1 MNDTFTVK
9 AWWAWYSKQA
19 GSLDEYDV
27 LRCTGGARRRATFSD
42 YITDAGLGNPPSA
55 AATRDR
61 LPWVSVVGLSFTDQQ
76 WTGISVME
84 SSTLRDGANR
94 DITPTRYVLLES
106 AELVRRRVEYV
117 TLWDAVASLRLPPE
131 HDETIP
137 LEVPAPAGNG
147 LLEGLETIADHVPG
161 TAGGS
166 DRRRAA
172 AVHWAVAV
180 AALLLQGGPVVI
192 TGGGSLGARARLAVF
207 DAIVGF
213 LPYGVRGG
221 LAVGSCVDGGDE
233 PHTHLAFGP
242 AHTPSARCVEL
253 GTLPQVPA
261 GAPEEYRRRLSRLI
275 EGLGCDAVTAGLRE
289 FDASVAPADPGAV
302 LGVLDRLDPFRAA
315 VHAVEAGKQSV
326 QLVTRGLNSLTDG
339 EETDSEGFLRLVR
352 CGIDYAVEP
361 GGREVHDALSRHWVH
376 EKTGPRVSALMAE
389 ALLNVVLSGVSA
401 AADSTSCRARLDELW
416 RLVELCRKEAE
427 VLLLLPGSGGPADV
441 QRLRYAADCL
451 CLLGPGRVADG
462 RADAV
467 HVLRD
472 TRRLTRAVLVRES
485 ADPRRLAD
493 WLTLLEPTAHEA
505 PAWLRAWAVLAVG
518 ERKKAALVE
527 PRPTVED
534 ALHVLTATVRS
545 RQPDWTAEAVR
556 WLWPQLC
563 SVAAGRGESGR
574 TGDDGATS
582 RLSFRGRG
590 GSRKPSAR
598 TPEHPG
604 DPAEPGDPAGRPDA
618 RGALRTLLAT
628 DTDVWQ
634 HCRAR
639 ADVLSCLLGAPAAGP
654 PWRESACHA
663 YAQSL
668 HRILREEGLAPFLA
682 LLVEELATPVLGEPW
697 GKEGE
702 STVLTVLLRVP
713 DEAAAEKLRR
723 RVDAR
728 NGAWRRRQDA
738 LEADRAVQ
746 ARRLADQEA
755 AQNTQLRAAR
765 QTQRDQVVHR
775 AALERHTGTGTG
787 SEAGTGTGAGGAAVP
802 REGRGRPPVIG
813 TGNRTGDGPDPLDV
827 LAGAVRQLRSPR
839 DIAVVWAPFTFD
851 LDSGAGRRALELTG
865 RWWERAPEEE
875 RGALFGHLER
885 TLLTDHQC
893 SVDVTADILHEIRS
907 LIMAG
912 HASGHSGGGWL
923 AGPVFREAKREL
935 RDRRS
940 RVRELRRIRLMS
952 VFNLAPRTPRK
963 HKKWNRGSS
972 DR

>member
-1 MNDTFTVK
+1 MNDTFTVR
-9 AWWAWYSKQA
+9 ALWAWYSKQA
-19 GSLDEYDV
+19 GSPDEYDV
-27 LRCTGGARRRATFSD
+27 LRCTGGARRRATFFD
-42 YITDAGLGNPPSA
+42 HITAAGLGGPPSA

-61 LPWVSVVGLSFTDQQ
+61 LPWVSVTGLPCTDRQ

-84 SSTLRDGANR
+84 PSPLRDGVNR
-94 DITPTRYVLLES
+94 DVTSTRYVLLDS
-106 AELVRRRVEYV
+106 TELVRRRVEYV

-131 HDETIP
+131 HEETIP
-137 LEVPAPAGNG
+137 LEVPAPAGDG
-147 LLEGLETIADHVPG
+147 LPEGLETIAGHVPG
-161 TAGGS
+161 TVGDS

-192 TGGGSLGARARLAVF
+192 TGGGALDARARLAVF
-207 DAIVGF
+207 DAIAGL

-233 PHTHLAFGP
+233 PPTHLAFGP

-261 GAPEEYRRRLSRLI
+261 GAPEEYRRQLLRLI
-275 EGLGCDAVTAGLRE
+275 EVLGLDAVTAGLRT
-289 FDASVAPADPGAV
+289 FDAAVAPAGPGAV

-315 VHAVEAGKQSV
+315 VHAVEAGEQSV

-339 EETDSEGFLRLVR
+339 EDTESEGFLRLVR

-361 GGREVHDALSRHWVH
+361 GGREVYDALSRHWAH
-376 EKTGPRVSALMAE
+376 GKTGPRVSALMAE
-389 ALLNVVLSGVSA
+389 ALLDVVLGGVSA

-427 VLLLLPGSGGPADV
+427 VLRLLPGSGEPADA

-485 ADPRRLAD
+485 ADPTRLAG

-527 PRPTVED
+527 PCPTAED

-563 SVAAGRGESGR
+563 STAVGRGESGR

-582 RLSFRGRG
+582 GLSLQGRS
-590 GSRKPSAR
+590 GSRRPPAR
-598 TPEHPG
+598 TPEHLD
-604 DPAEPGDPAGRPDA
+604 DPAHPADPAGPAHPAGGPDA

-628 DTDVWQ
+628 DTDVWR

-639 ADVLSCLLGAPAAGP
+639 ADVLNCLLGAPAAGP
-654 PWRESACHA
+654 PWRESACRA

-668 HRILREEGLAPFLA
+668 HRVLWDEGLAPFLA
-682 LLVEELATPVLGEPW
+682 LLVEALATPALGGPW

-702 STVLTVLLRVP
+702 STVLTALLRVP

-728 NGAWRRRQDA
+728 NDAWRRRQDA
-738 LEADRAVQ
+738 LEAERSVR

-755 AQNTQLRAAR
+755 AQNTRLRAAR
-765 QTQRDQVVHR
+765 
-775 AALERHTGTGTG
+775 ERHTGTGTG
-787 SEAGTGTGAGGAAVP
+787 PDCATGTGAGGAAVP

-813 TGNRTGDGPDPLDV
+813 TGDRTGDGPDPLDV
-827 LAGAVRQLRSPR
+827 LAVAVQQLRSPR
-839 DIAVVWAPFTFD
+839 DIAVMWAPFTFD
-851 LDSGAGRRALELTG
+851 LDSGTGRRALELTG
-865 RWWERAPEEE
+865 RWWGRAPEKE
-875 RGALFGHLER
+875 RDALFGHLER
-885 TLLTDHQC
+885 TLLTAHRC

-907 LIMAG
+907 LIMAC
-912 HASGHSGGGWL
+912 HASGHSSGGWL

-952 VFNLAPRTPRK
+952 VFHLVPGTPRK
-963 HKKWNRGSS
+963 HKERNRGSS

>member
-1 MNDTFTVK
+1 MNDTFTVR
-9 AWWAWYSKQA
+9 ALWAWYSRQA

-27 LRCTGGARRRATFSD
+27 LRCTGGARRRAAFFD
-42 YITDAGLGNPPSA
+42 HITAAGLGDPPSA

-61 LPWVSVVGLSFTDQQ
+61 LPWVSVTGLPCTDRQ
-76 WTGISVME
+76 WTGISVLE
-84 SSTLRDGANR
+84 PSPLRDGANR
-94 DITPTRYVLLES
+94 DVTSTRYVLLDSTEP
-106 AELVRRRVEYV
+106 VRRRVEYV

-131 HDETIP
+131 HEETIP
-137 LEVPAPAGNG
+137 LEVPPPAGDG
-147 LLEGLETIADHVPG
+147 LPEGLETIAGHAPG
-161 TAGGS
+161 TAGDS
-166 DRRRAA
+166 DRRRTA
-172 AVHWAVAV
+172 AVHWAAAV

-192 TGGGSLGARARLAVF
+192 TGGGALGARARLAVF
-207 DAIVGF
+207 DAIAGL

-233 PHTHLAFGP
+233 PPTHLAFGP

-261 GAPEEYRRRLSRLI
+261 GAPEEYRRQLLRLI
-275 EGLGCDAVTAGLRE
+275 GGLGLDAVTAGLRE
-289 FDASVAPADPGAV
+289 SDASVAPADPGAA

-315 VHAVEAGKQSV
+315 VHAVEAGEQSV
-326 QLVTRGLNSLTDG
+326 QLVARGLNSRTDG
-339 EETDSEGFLRLVR
+339 EDTESEGFLRLVR

-361 GGREVHDALSRHWVH
+361 GGREVHDALNRHWAH
-376 EKTGPRVSALMAE
+376 GKTGPRVSALMAE
-389 ALLNVVLSGVSA
+389 ALLDMALSGVSA
-401 AADSTSCRARLDELW
+401 AADGTSCRTGLHGLW

-427 VLLLLPGSGGPADV
+427 VLRLLPGSGGPADA

-462 RADAV
+462 RPDAV

-472 TRRLTRAVLVRES
+472 TRRLTRAVLARES
-485 ADPRRLAD
+485 ADPARLAG
-493 WLTLLEPTAHEA
+493 WLTRLEPTAHEA

-518 ERKKAALVE
+518 ERKRAALVE

-545 RQPDWTAEAVR
+545 GQPDWTAEAVR

-563 SVAAGRGESGR
+563 SAAVGRGESGR
-574 TGDDGATS
+574 TDDDGATPGPP
-582 RLSFRGRG
+582 LRGRSG
-590 GSRKPSAR
+590 ARRPPAR

-604 DPAEPGDPAGRPDA
+604 GPAHPADPAGRPDA

-628 DTDVWQ
+628 DPEVWRQ
-634 HCRAR
+634 CRAR
-639 ADVLSCLLGAPAAGP
+639 ADVLNCLLGALAAGP
-654 PWRESACHA
+654 SWRESACRA
-663 YAQSL
+663 YARSL
-668 HRILREEGLAPFLA
+668 HRVLRDEGLAPFLA
-682 LLVEELATPVLGEPW
+682 LLVEGLATPALDGPW

-702 STVLTVLLRVP
+702 STVLTALLRVP

-728 NGAWRRRQDA
+728 NNAWRRRQDA

-746 ARRLADQEA
+746 ARRLADREA
-755 AQNTQLRAAR
+755 AQNTRLRAAR
-765 QTQRDQVVHR
+765 
-775 AALERHTGTGTG
+775 ERHTGTGI
-787 SEAGTGTGAGGAAVP
+787 GAGD
-802 REGRGRPPVIG
+802 
-813 TGNRTGDGPDPLDV
+813 RTGDGPAPLDA
-827 LAGAVRQLRSPR
+827 LATAVQQPRSPR
-839 DIAVVWAPFTFD
+839 DIAVLWAPFTLD
-851 LDSGAGRRALELTG
+851 LDSGTGRRALELTG
-865 RWWERAPEEE
+865 RWWGRAPEEE
-875 RGALFGHLER
+875 RDALFGHLER
-885 TLLTDHQC
+885 ALLTEHRC

-912 HASGHSGGGWL
+912 HASGHSSGGWL

-940 RVRELRRIRLMS
+940 RVRELRRIRLRS
-952 VFNLAPRTPRK
+952 AFDPAPGTPRK
-963 HKKWNRGSS
+963 HKKWTRGSS

>member
-42 YITDAGLGNPPSA
+42 YITDASLGNPPSA

-61 LPWVSVVGLSFTDQQ
+61 LPWVSVVGLSFTSFTDQQ
-76 WTGISVME
+76 WTGVSVME
-84 SSTLRDGANR
+84 PSTLRDGANR

-106 AELVRRRVEYV
+106 AELVRRRAEYV

-137 LEVPAPAGNG
+137 LEVPAPADNG

-161 TAGGS
+161 TTGDS
-166 DRRRAA
+166 DRRWAA
-172 AVHWAVAV
+172 AVHWAAAV

-213 LPYGVRGG
+213 LPYGVRSG

-275 EGLGCDAVTAGLRE
+275 EGLGFDAVTAGLRE

-315 VHAVEAGKQSV
+315 VHAVEAGEQSV

-427 VLLLLPGSGGPADV
+427 VLWLLPGSGEPADA

-451 CLLGPGRVADG
+451 CLLGPGRAADG

-467 HVLRD
+467 RVLRD
-472 TRRLTRAVLVRES
+472 TRRLTLEVLVRES
-485 ADPRRLAD
+485 ADPVRLAG
-493 WLTLLEPTAHEA
+493 WLALLEPTAHEA
-505 PAWLRAWAVLAVG
+505 PAWLRAWAVLPVG
-518 ERKKAALVE
+518 ERREAALVE
-527 PRPTVED
+527 PRPTAED

-545 RQPDWTAEAVR
+545 GRPDWTAEAVR

-563 SVAAGRGESGR
+563 SVAAGRGESGP

-590 GSRKPSAR
+590 GSRKPPVQTPAR
-598 TPEHPG
+598 P
-604 DPAEPGDPAGRPDA
+604 GRPDA
-618 RGALRTLLAT
+618 RGTLRTLLAT
-628 DTDVWQ
+628 DTEVWQ

-668 HRILREEGLAPFLA
+668 HGILRNEGLAPFLA
-682 LLVEELATPVLGEPW
+682 LLVRELATPVLGEPW

-702 STVLTVLLRVP
+702 STVLTALLRVP

-728 NGAWRRRQDA
+728 NEAWRRRQAA
-738 LEADRAVQ
+738 LETDRAVQ

-755 AQNTQLRAAR
+755 AHNAQLRAAR
-765 QTQRDQVVHR
+765 QAQENQAVHR
-775 AALERHTGTGTG
+775 AALEQHTGTGAG
-787 SEAGTGTGAGGAAVP
+787 SEAATGTGAGGAAAAP

-813 TGNRTGDGPDPLDV
+813 TGNRTGDAPHPLDV
-827 LAGAVRQLRSPR
+827 LAGAVQQLRSPR
-839 DIAVVWAPFTFD
+839 DIAVAWAPFTLD
-851 LDSGAGRRALELTG
+851 LGSGAGRRALELTG
-865 RWWERAPEEE
+865 RWWERAPEKE
-875 RGALFGHLER
+875 RDALFGHLER

-893 SVDVTADILHEIRS
+893 SVDLTADILHEIRS

-935 RDRRS
+935 RDRRH

-952 VFNLAPRTPRK
+952 IFNLAPRTPRK